1 MQVLTN
7 QLSRVDAENQK
18 LKDNCSTYKST
29 ERGLRQNV
37 LDLKHQISN
46 SESRLREDNM
56 MARINEAEASQRIAE
71 LQQKVAAL
79 ESQHQEF
86 VTAGQLGI
94 NRGGGGGSSS
104 GGATPSGGGGASGG
118 SNVVATSTGQFQVRD
133 YSESL
138 QKDTSSQSKH
148 QHQL

>member
-1 MQVLTN
+1 
-7 QLSRVDAENQK
+7 
-18 LKDNCSTYKST
+18 
-29 ERGLRQNV
+29 
-37 LDLKHQISN
+37 
-46 SESRLREDNM
+46 M

-133 YSESL
+133 SSEN
-138 QKDTSSQSKH
+138 
-148 QHQL
+148 